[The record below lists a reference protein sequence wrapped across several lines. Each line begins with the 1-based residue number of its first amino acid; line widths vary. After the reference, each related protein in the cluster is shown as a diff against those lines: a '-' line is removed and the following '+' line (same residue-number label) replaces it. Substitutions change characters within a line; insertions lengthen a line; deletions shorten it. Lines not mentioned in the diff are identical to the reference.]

1 MIKLLKAKITA
12 REATKALLQKEIPR
26 INELIKNAREKGEL
40 IAKININDYSFATQA
55 MLRKAGYEV
64 EYDCISWIHLYRAI
78 EENEKEL
85 MKVAK
90 DAGVEIIE
98 VQYPHRTMPIVVVWQ
113 TYRNRKLFSDLF
125 RYVFIK

>member
-12 REATKALLQKEIPR
+12 REATKALLKKEIPM

-40 IAKININDYSFATQA
+40 IAKININDYSLATQA

-98 VQYPHRTMPIVVVWQ
+98 VQ
-113 TYRNRKLFSDLF
+113 
-125 RYVFIK
+125 

>member
-12 REATKALLQKEIPR
+12 REATKALLQKEIPM

-40 IAKININDYSFATQA
+40 IVKININDYSFATQA
-55 MLRKAGYEV
+55 MLKKAGYEV

-78 EENEKEL
+78 EESEKEL

-90 DAGVEIIE
+90 DAEVEIVE
-98 VQYPHRTMPIVVVWQ
+98 VQ
-113 TYRNRKLFSDLF
+113 
-125 RYVFIK
+125 